1 MRSWRSWPF
10 WRFWRLSHV
19 IICVIGGV
27 LGAVALYVGLP
38 ASSYESV
45 SWNPPGGSTLSL
57 AAMATAF
64 LLPIAAL
71 TTDVLLRSLIARHP
85 IETPESAHLLSICDA
100 IMLRAVTFLMGV
112 HAVVLAGSLGML
124 AGHAWAARLVPMM
137 LGLTMMGVGNLLP
150 RTRQNLAIGIRTS
163 HTLSDR
169 AVWMQTHRLVG
180 RLIVIGGL
188 TVVVAAAVLP
198 APIGTGFVLAVGPV
212 ILVGSALAAAHAS
225 RRASATTAY

>member
-1 MRSWRSWPF
+1 MCSWRF
-10 WRFWRLSHV
+10 WSCWRLSHL
-19 IICVIGGV
+19 IICVMGGA

-38 ASSYESV
+38 ASAYESL
-45 SWNPPGGSTLSL
+45 SWSPTGGSTLSL
-57 AAMATAF
+57 GAMSTAF

-85 IETPESAHLLSICDA
+85 IETSESAHLPSIYDA

-137 LGLTMMGVGNLLP
+137 LGLAMMGVGNLLP
-150 RTRQNLAIGIRTS
+150 RTRPNLAIGIRTS
-163 HTLSDR
+163 YTLSDR
-169 AVWMQTHRLVG
+169 TVWMQTHRLVG
-180 RLIVIGGL
+180 RLIALGGL
-188 TVVVAAAVLP
+188 TVVLAAAVLP
-198 APIGTGFVLAVGPV
+198 APIGTASVLAVGPV
-212 ILVGSALAAAHAS
+212 VLVGSALAAVHAS